1 MILSKL
7 SVRVAEHV
15 KKQKEAWVRRANA
28 KAQEYIV
35 REITTLQI
43 YKKLRF
49 STEVMRIPVRVLEKT
64 AKVSQVI

>member
-1 MILSKL
+1 
-7 SVRVAEHV
+7 VRVTEYV
-15 KKQKEAWVRRANA
+15 KKQKEAWVRRANM

-49 STEVMRIPVRVLEKT
+49 STEAMRIPVRVLEKT
-64 AKVSQVI
+64 VKVS